1 MAATVPRG
9 TLEFEHELVEVT
21 PIPVL
26 ARFVRPDNRGPG
38 QAEVRGG
45 VSARR
50 VVTASGVTA
59 FLADRRDG
67 VLDQQRAV
75 HRADPGSGAGWSP
88 VNSSTAFWDARR
100 WPAGGARTGALVMGA
115 APSGSG
121 TGAPDGSGRHGEGRG
136 PDPGD
141 SRSGGSLRGP
151 SRARPGPPSPPR

>member
-26 ARFVRPDNRGPG
+26 ARFVRPDNRVSG
-38 QAEVRGG
+38 QTEVRGG

-100 WPAGGARTGALVMGA
+100 WPAGGARTGALVMGP

-121 TGAPDGSGRHGEGRG
+121 TGAPDGSGRHRQGRCAHT
-136 PDPGD
+136 
-141 SRSGGSLRGP
+141 GGSPAVREP
-151 SRARPGPPSPPR
+151 SHPPRSLPPAATT

>member
-1 MAATVPRG
+1 MVPAG
-9 TLEFEHELVEVT
+9 TLEFEHELAEVA

-26 ARFVRPDNRGPG
+26 ARFVRPDNRVFG

-45 VSARR
+45 VPARK

-67 VLDQQRAV
+67 VLDQLRAV

-100 WPAGGARTGALVMGA
+100 WPASGARGGHWSWERRLLVA
-115 APSGSG
+115 
-121 TGAPDGSGRHGEGRG
+121 E
-136 PDPGD
+136 
-141 SRSGGSLRGP
+141 
-151 SRARPGPPSPPR
+151 RARPAVVALTARGGDLIRVIRGLG